1 MSFLRFNIL
10 LADDDKDDCLLF
22 KEALE
27 ELPLNTQLTTVNDGD
42 QLMSLLLEN
51 TSLLPHVLFLD
62 LNMPYK
68 NGFQCLSEIKLH
80 PDLKDL
86 IVIIF
91 STSFEQYI
99 AGDLYKG
106 GAQHYIRKPSDFEL
120 LKKVIYQAL
129 VLVAQDNITQ
139 PPIEYF
145 VIKGETVPES

>member
-1 MSFLRFNIL
+1 MSFLRFNIM

-27 ELPLNTQLTTVNDGD
+27 ELPLNTHLTTVPDGD
-42 QLMSLLLEN
+42 QLMRLLLDN
-51 TSLLPHVLFLD
+51 TSRLPHVLFLD

-68 NGFQCLSEIKLH
+68 NGFQCLSEIKAH
-80 PDLKDL
+80 PELKDL
-86 IVIIF
+86 VVIIF

-99 AGDLYKG
+99 TADLYKG
-106 GAQHYIRKPSDFEL
+106 GAQHYIRKPPDFEL

-129 VLVAQDNITQ
+129 ILVTQENTIQ

-145 VIKGETVPES
+145 VLKGETVPEL

>member
-10 LADDDKDDCLLF
+10 LADDDKDDCALF

-27 ELPLNTQLTTVNDGD
+27 ELPLNTYLTTVYDGD
-42 QLMSLLLEN
+42 QLMKLLLE
-51 TSLLPHVLFLD
+51 TSILPHVLFLD
-62 LNMPYK
+62 LNMPLK
-68 NGFQCLSEIKLH
+68 NGFQCLSEIKQH

-86 IVIIF
+86 VVVIF

-99 AGDLYKG
+99 AGDLHKG
-106 GAQHYIRKPSDFEL
+106 GAQHYIRKPSDFSL

-129 VLVAQDNITQ
+129 ILITQETTIQ

-145 VIKGETVPES
+145 VLKGESVPDF